1 MEKIQYKTDVF
12 EGPLDLLL
20 HLINKHKLN
29 INDIPIFDLVEQY
42 TDYVRQMKES
52 DMEIASE
59 FLEMAAR
66 LVYIKSVSLLP
77 VYEEAEE
84 LKKELSGELIEYRDC
99 KIMAGKIAET
109 ANGFDYFCREQ
120 MKIESDKKYERLHES
135 DELFRFYLSAVGKGK
150 RKLPP
155 PIEAFTAI
163 VSKKI
168 VSVASRIGGIY
179 HKFRNRGK
187 RRFSDFFA
195 DASSRSEMV
204 ATFLAML
211 ELIKANKIRVD
222 DENGQ
227 LNVSVSEDTDM
238 NDTDFVS
245 DFEEGNEINSETDGE
260 KNG

>member
-1 MEKIQYKTDVF
+1 M
-12 EGPLDLLL
+12 DLLL

-42 TDYVRQMKES
+42 TDYVRQMKEA
-52 DMEIASE
+52 DMEIASD

-77 VYEEAEE
+77 VYDEAEE

-109 ANGFDYFCREQ
+109 ANGFDYFYRDT
-120 MKIESDKKYERLHES
+120 MKIESSKTYERLHES
-135 DELFRFYLSAVGKGK
+135 DELFRSYLSAIGKGK

-155 PIEAFTAI
+155 PMEAFTAI

-179 HKFRNRGK
+179 YKFRNRTK

-211 ELIKANKIRVD
+211 ELIKANKIKID
-222 DENGQ
+222 DENGEMK
-227 LNVSVSEDTDM
+227 VSVSQETDLDDTS
-238 NDTDFVS
+238 FVS
-245 DFEEGNEINSETDGE
+245 DFEENVELTEESDGE
-260 KNG
+260 NNG

>member
-1 MEKIQYKTDVF
+1 MEAIQYKLDVF

-29 INDIPIFDLVEQY
+29 INDIPIFTLVEQY
-42 TDYVRQMKES
+42 IDYVRQMQES
-52 DMEIASE
+52 DMEVASD

-77 VYEEAEE
+77 VYEEAEQ
-84 LKKELSGELIEYRDC
+84 LKKELTGELIEYRDC

-109 ANGFDYFCREQ
+109 AKGFDYFYRST
-120 MKIESDKKYERLHES
+120 MKIETSKKYERLHES
-135 DELFRFYLSAVGKGK
+135 DDLFRSYIAAVGKGK

-155 PIEAFTAI
+155 PFEAFTAI

-168 VSVASRIGGIY
+168 VSVSSRVSDI
-179 HKFRNRGK
+179 FRKLRHGSK
-187 RRFSDFFA
+187 LRFGEFFS

-211 ELIKANKIRVD
+211 ELIKANKIKAWGSGDKVEIEQNEAVEEDLAYLISEFSAD
-222 DENGQ
+222 DEQ
-227 LNVSVSEDTDM
+227 EVKD
-238 NDTDFVS
+238 
-245 DFEEGNEINSETDGE
+245 NE
-260 KNG
+260 